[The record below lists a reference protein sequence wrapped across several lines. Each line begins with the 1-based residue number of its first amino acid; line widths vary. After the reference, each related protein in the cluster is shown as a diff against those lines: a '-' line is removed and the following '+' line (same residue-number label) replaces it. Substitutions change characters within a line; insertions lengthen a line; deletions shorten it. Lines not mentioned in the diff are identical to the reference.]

1 MKIVWLSLGII
12 IISFLILEGSL
23 RLFFGL
29 GKRPLYIADDEIGYL
44 LAPNQKVS
52 RLGKLTIINQYS
64 MRTEMIEPSPLNDT
78 MRLFFIGDSIV
89 NGAWWTDQNET
100 ISALVQKD
108 IEKKLSQTI
117 EVLNAS
123 ANSWGP
129 RNQLAYLKRF
139 GTFDSPVILLV
150 INTDDL
156 FATKPTPLRVGKDIN
171 YPDQQ
176 PILAVE
182 EILEIDN
189 KNSIIIFDNNGQ
201 KLEQSILMGN
211 SKVSGRGFNLEAIEK
226 MKAIATENESQFMM
240 VLTPLKREMNPE
252 PRDYEKVARKR
263 LQDWVDTNHVEFID
277 FLPIFAK
284 QENIDTLY
292 RDHIH
297 LSPLGEQLVSEHI
310 SELIINSTNQ

>member
-150 INTDDL
+150 INNDDL

-182 EILEIDN
+182 EILEKVFSRNPNIPGMD
-189 KNSIIIFDNNGQ
+189 KI
-201 KLEQSILMGN
+201 MGERGDR
-211 SKVSGRGFNLEAIEK
+211 VGFNLEAIEK

-240 VLTPLKREMNPE
+240 VLTPLKLEMNPE

>member
-1 MKIVWLSLGII
+1 MKLVL
-12 IISFLILEGSL
+12 ISFGVILIGLLIVEGSL

-29 GKRPLYIADDEIGYL
+29 GKRPIYMADDEIGYL
-44 LAPNQKVS
+44 LAPNQNLR

-64 MRTEMIEPSPLNDT
+64 MRTEAIEPSPLNDT
-78 MRLFFIGDSIV
+78 IRLFFIGDSIV

-100 ISALVQKD
+100 ISTLVKEQ
-108 IEKKLSQTI
+108 IEKKLSQTV

-139 GTFDSPVILLV
+139 GTFNSQVIFLI

-156 FATKPTPLRVGKDIN
+156 FATKPTSLRVGKDIN

-182 EILEIDN
+182 EILE
-189 KNSIIIFDNNGQ
+189 
-201 KLEQSILMGN
+201 
-211 SKVSGRGFNLEAIEK
+211 KVFYRDPKIPGMDEIVGERGDRVGFNLEAIEN
-226 MKAIATENESQFMM
+226 MKAIATENKSQFMM

-263 LQDWVDTNHVEFID
+263 LQDWVNTNNVPFID

-284 QENIDTLY
+284 QENIDNLY

-297 LSPLGEQLVSEHI
+297 LSPLGNQLVSQNI
-310 SELIINSTNQ
+310 SELILK

>member
-182 EILEIDN
+182 EILEKVFSRNPNIPGMD
-189 KNSIIIFDNNGQ
+189 KI
-201 KLEQSILMGN
+201 MGERGDR
-211 SKVSGRGFNLEAIEK
+211 VGFNLEAIEK

>member
-182 EILEIDN
+182 EILEKVFSRNPNIPGMD
-189 KNSIIIFDNNGQ
+189 KI
-201 KLEQSILMGN
+201 MGERGDR
-211 SKVSGRGFNLEAIEK
+211 VGFNLEAIEK

-252 PRDYEKVARKR
+252 SRDYEKVARKR

>member
-108 IEKKLSQTI
+108 IKKKLSQTI

-182 EILEIDN
+182 EILEKVFSRNPNIPGMD
-189 KNSIIIFDNNGQ
+189 KI
-201 KLEQSILMGN
+201 MGERGDR
-211 SKVSGRGFNLEAIEK
+211 VGFNLEAIEK

-240 VLTPLKREMNPE
+240 VLTPLKLEMNPE

>member
-1 MKIVWLSLGII
+1 
-12 IISFLILEGSL
+12 
-23 RLFFGL
+23 
-29 GKRPLYIADDEIGYL
+29 
-44 LAPNQKVS
+44 
-52 RLGKLTIINQYS
+52 

-182 EILEIDN
+182 EILEKVFSRNPNIPGMD
-189 KNSIIIFDNNGQ
+189 KI
-201 KLEQSILMGN
+201 MGERGDR
-211 SKVSGRGFNLEAIEK
+211 VGFNLEAIEK

>member
-1 MKIVWLSLGII
+1 M
-12 IISFLILEGSL
+12 
-23 RLFFGL
+23 
-29 GKRPLYIADDEIGYL
+29 
-44 LAPNQKVS
+44 
-52 RLGKLTIINQYS
+52 
-64 MRTEMIEPSPLNDT
+64 
-78 MRLFFIGDSIV
+78 
-89 NGAWWTDQNET
+89 
-100 ISALVQKD
+100 
-108 IEKKLSQTI
+108 
-117 EVLNAS
+117 
-123 ANSWGP
+123 
-129 RNQLAYLKRF
+129 
-139 GTFDSPVILLV
+139 
-150 INTDDL
+150 
-156 FATKPTPLRVGKDIN
+156 GKDIN
-171 YPDQQ
+171 CPDQQ

-182 EILEIDN
+182 EILEKVFSRNPNIPGMD
-189 KNSIIIFDNNGQ
+189 KI
-201 KLEQSILMGN
+201 MGERGDR
-211 SKVSGRGFNLEAIEK
+211 VGFNLEAIEK

>member
-182 EILEIDN
+182 EILEKVFSRNPNIPGMD
-189 KNSIIIFDNNGQ
+189 
-201 KLEQSILMGN
+201 KLRGERGDR
-211 SKVSGRGFNLEAIEK
+211 VGFNLEAIEK

>member
-64 MRTEMIEPSPLNDT
+64 MRNEMIEPSPLNDT

-182 EILEIDN
+182 EILEKVFSRNPNIPGMD
-189 KNSIIIFDNNGQ
+189 KI
-201 KLEQSILMGN
+201 MGERGDR
-211 SKVSGRGFNLEAIEK
+211 VGFNLEAIEK
-226 MKAIATENESQFMM
+226 MKAITTENESQFMM

>member
-1 MKIVWLSLGII
+1 MKIVLISLGIL
-12 IISFLILEGSL
+12 IISLVVFEGSL

-44 LAPNQKVS
+44 LAPNQNLR
-52 RLGKLTIINQYS
+52 RLGKLTKINQYS
-64 MRTEMIEPSPLNDT
+64 MRSEDIEKSPCNDT

-89 NGAWWTDQNET
+89 NGCWWTDQNET
-100 ISALVQKD
+100 ISALVKEE
-108 IEKKLSQTI
+108 IEKKSSQTI

-139 GTFDSPVILLV
+139 GTFNSQVIFLI

-156 FATKPTPLRVGKDIN
+156 FSTKPTPLRVGKDMY

-176 PILAVE
+176 PILAIK
-182 EILEIDN
+182 EILDKVFYRDPKIPGMDEIVGERGDR
-189 KNSIIIFDNNGQ
+189 
-201 KLEQSILMGN
+201 
-211 SKVSGRGFNLEAIEK
+211 VGFNLDAIEK
-226 MKAIATENESQFMM
+226 MKAIATQNKSQFMM

-263 LQDWVDTNHVEFID
+263 LQDWVEANNVPFID

-284 QENIDTLY
+284 QENIDDLY

-297 LSPLGEQLVSEHI
+297 LSPFGNQLVSQQI
-310 SELIINSTNQ
+310 SELIGKNKQ

>member
-108 IEKKLSQTI
+108 IKKKLSQTI

-156 FATKPTPLRVGKDIN
+156 FATKTTPLRVGKDIN

-182 EILEIDN
+182 EILEKVFSRNPNIPGMD
-189 KNSIIIFDNNGQ
+189 KI
-201 KLEQSILMGN
+201 MGERGDR
-211 SKVSGRGFNLEAIEK
+211 VGFNLEAIEK

>member
-1 MKIVWLSLGII
+1 MKIILIGLSLFIVSLFII
-12 IISFLILEGSL
+12 EGSL

-29 GKRPLYIADDEIGYL
+29 GKRPLYIADNEIGYL
-44 LAPNQKVS
+44 LAPNQNVR
-52 RLGKLTIINQYS
+52 RLGNLTRINQYS
-64 MRTEMIEPSPLNDT
+64 MRSEDIEKSPCNDT

-89 NGAWWTDQNET
+89 NGCWWTDQNET
-100 ISALVQKD
+100 ISALVKEE
-108 IEKKLSQTI
+108 IEKKSSQSI

-139 GTFDSPVILLV
+139 GTFNSQVIFLI

-156 FATKPTPLRVGKDIN
+156 FSTKPTPLRVGKDIY
-171 YPDQQ
+171 YPDKQ
-176 PILAVE
+176 PILAIK
-182 EILEIDN
+182 EILDKVFYRDPKIPGMDEIVGEKGDR
-189 KNSIIIFDNNGQ
+189 
-201 KLEQSILMGN
+201 
-211 SKVSGRGFNLEAIEK
+211 VGFNLEAIEK
-226 MKAIATENESQFMM
+226 MKAIATQNNSQFMM

-263 LQDWVDTNHVEFID
+263 LQDWVGANNVPFID

-284 QENIDTLY
+284 QETIDDLY

-297 LSPLGEQLVSEHI
+297 LSPLGNQLVSQQI
-310 SELIINSTNQ
+310 SELIGENKQ

>member
-1 MKIVWLSLGII
+1 MNIVWLSLGII

-182 EILEIDN
+182 EILEKVFSRNPNIPGMD
-189 KNSIIIFDNNGQ
+189 KI
-201 KLEQSILMGN
+201 MGERGDR
-211 SKVSGRGFNLEAIEK
+211 VGFNLEAIEK

>member
-182 EILEIDN
+182 EILEKVFSRNPNIPGMD
-189 KNSIIIFDNNGQ
+189 KI
-201 KLEQSILMGN
+201 MGERGDR
-211 SKVSGRGFNLEAIEK
+211 VGFNLEAIEK
-226 MKAIATENESQFMM
+226 MKAIATENEGQFMM

>member
-182 EILEIDN
+182 EILEKVFSRNPNIPGMD
-189 KNSIIIFDNNGQ
+189 KI
-201 KLEQSILMGN
+201 MGERGDR
-211 SKVSGRGFNLEAIEK
+211 VGFNLEAIEK

-252 PRDYEKVARKR
+252 PRDSEKVARKR